1 MNLDD
6 AVFNRIVRRAIDRIP
21 QEIMRHVQNVAIVV
35 EKRPKPALLE
45 ELGMGPDEPLLGLY
59 TGIALPERSVTSP
72 EFYPDTIILFRDP
85 LLEVS
90 GNIDELED
98 EIEITVVH
106 EIAHFF
112 GISEE
117 RLALLGYG

>member
-6 AVFNRIVRRAIDRIP
+6 AAFNRIVRRAIDRIP
-21 QEIMRHVQNVAIVV
+21 QEIMRHVQNVAVVV
-35 EKRPKPALLE
+35 ENRPKPALLE
-45 ELGMGPDEPLLGLY
+45 EMGLGPDEPLLGVY
-59 TGIALPERSVTSP
+59 TGIALSQRSVTSP
-72 EFYPDTIILFRDP
+72 EYYPDTIILFRGP

>member
-6 AVFNRIVRRAIDRIP
+6 AAFNRIIRRAIDRIP

-35 EKRPKPALLE
+35 ENRPKPALLE
-45 ELGMGPDEPLLGLY
+45 EMGLEPDEPLLGVY

-72 EFYPDTIILFRDP
+72 EFLPDTIILFKDP